1 PAPPASQP
9 QLEAAPVKSRDETP
23 TQPLPVP
30 HKRKVA
36 RVVLKKAPA
45 VRAVEPPK
53 RGEVRSG
60 ALLDPF
66 GQDD

>member
-1 PAPPASQP
+1 M
-9 QLEAAPVKSRDETP
+9 KSRDNTP
-23 TQPLPVP
+23 TQPLPP
-30 HKRKVA
+30 THASKLA
-36 RVVLKKAPA
+36 RIPLKKAP
-45 VRAVEPPK
+45 VHRAAPAETTK

>member
-1 PAPPASQP
+1 
-9 QLEAAPVKSRDETP
+9 VKSRDETP